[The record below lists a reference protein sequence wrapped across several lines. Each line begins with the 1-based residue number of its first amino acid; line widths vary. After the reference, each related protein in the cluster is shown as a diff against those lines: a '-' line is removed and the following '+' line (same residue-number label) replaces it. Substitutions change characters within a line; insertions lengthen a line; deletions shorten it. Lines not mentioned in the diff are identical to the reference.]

1 MAEVARRGERSGAA
15 GSAEFWAAAEKDLMA
30 GIDSSRPNSAR
41 VWNHWLGGKDNYP
54 VDQEAAD
61 AFREAFPPIVDIA
74 LHSRYFLHRAVG
86 YLADEAGIGQ
96 FLDLGCGLPTVDNTH
111 EVAQRAAPDA
121 RVVYA
126 DRDRLVM
133 AHARALLTS
142 GPHGGCGYVEA
153 DLGDP
158 EKILAAAAATL
169 DLNRPVA
176 VLMVHVL
183 GHIAEDV
190 QAQSIIARLMEALPA
205 GSHLVICDQTDGTA
219 GVHPSTP
226 PTCGLGRGAGGSRQ
240 SSSGPAEDVGAG
252 GPVPAGL
259 GAGGGSGWSP
269 HAQAVGRYNQTAA
282 EPFHLR
288 SPARIARFFD
298 GLTLLAPGV
307 VSCTRWRPELALHP
321 REVEAFGGV
330 GR

>member
-1 MAEVARRGERSGAA
+1 
-15 GSAEFWAAAEKDLMA
+15 
-30 GIDSSRPNSAR
+30 
-41 VWNHWLGGKDNYP
+41 
-54 VDQEAAD
+54 
-61 AFREAFPPIVDIA
+61 
-74 LHSRYFLHRAVG
+74 
-86 YLADEAGIGQ
+86 
-96 FLDLGCGLPTVDNTH
+96 
-111 EVAQRAAPDA
+111 
-121 RVVYA
+121 
-126 DRDRLVM
+126 M

-205 GSHLVICDQTDGTA
+205 GSHLVICDQTGGAGGTGGTGGA
-219 GVHPSTP
+219 GGVHPSTP
-226 PTCGLGRGAGGSRQ
+226 PACGPGRAAGAIDAAGGVRQ

-269 HAQAVGRYNQTAA
+269 HAQAVGRYNETAA
-282 EPFHLR
+282 EPLHLR

-307 VSCTRWRPELALHP
+307 VSCTRWRPELALHAP
-321 REVEAFGGV
+321 EVEAFGGV
-330 GR
+330 GRT